1 MITEKEAKRK
11 IKVVKERLCQKLID
25 EETTIEILESAK
37 KELISENE
45 SENFYQAEAIQQ
57 AIEWYNKLN

>member
-25 EETTIEILESAK
+25 GETTIEILESAK

-45 SENFYQAEAIQQ
+45 SENFYQVEAIQQ